1 MTRHQKPFRSAKAFF
16 NKPFVIRTAM
26 LIGRIFPRK
35 VGLSFAALIG
45 TILGSLKRSQMVRA
59 IRANQYVIH
68 QQDLDAKSMR
78 KLPKVV
84 FRSAAKCIFDYFY
97 FLSRPEKLL
106 EIVKFT
112 PEAEAAFARVKQNQP
127 CVIACPHLSNF
138 DLMGYALALKGID
151 VQILS
156 YPNPNGTYKI
166 QNQIRESF
174 GLNVTPMGFS
184 AFREARLRLRNGGSV
199 LTGLDRPVDVEEPAK
214 HRPLFFGHPSNLPVA
229 YVRMAKEAQAPV
241 IVMAVAYQPNDT
253 YILEASQ
260 PIWIE
265 PHENPESETLENT
278 EKVLASAGEFITQ
291 YNNQWAMFYP
301 IWPEFLG
308 V

>member
-1 MTRHQKPFRSAKAFF
+1 MTRPQKPFRSARAFF

-26 LIGRIFPRK
+26 LIGRLFPRK

-68 QQDLDAKSMR
+68 NQNLDTKTLR
-78 KLPKVV
+78 KLPKVI

-106 EIVKFT
+106 SIVKFS
-112 PEAEAAFARVKQNQP
+112 PEAEAAFERVKQNKP

-138 DLMGYALALKGID
+138 DLMGYALALKGINA
-151 VQILS
+151 QILS
-156 YPNPNGTYKI
+156 YPNPNGTYKL
-166 QNQIRESF
+166 QNQIRESC
-174 GLNVTPMGFS
+174 GLNVTPMSFS
-184 AFREARLRLRNGGSV
+184 AFREARLRLRDGGSI
-199 LTGLDRPVDVEEPAK
+199 LTGLDRPIGTEEPEK
-214 HRPLFFGHPSNLPVA
+214 HRPMFFGHPSNLPVA

-241 IVMAVAYQPNDT
+241 IIMAVAYQPNDT

-265 PHENPESETLENT
+265 PGENHENEVLENAENILKIT
-278 EKVLASAGEFITQ
+278 GEFIMR
-291 YNNQWAMFYP
+291 YHNQWAMFYP

>member
-1 MTRHQKPFRSAKAFF
+1 MMRLKKPFRSAKEFF
-16 NKPFVIRTAM
+16 TKPFLIRTAM
-26 LIGRIFPRK
+26 LIGRLFPRK
-35 VGLSFAALIG
+35 LGLSIAALIG

-68 QQDLDAKSMR
+68 NQDVDAKTLR

-84 FRSAAKCIFDYFY
+84 LRSAAKCIFDYFY

-106 EIVKFT
+106 NVVQFS
-112 PEAEAAFARVKQNQP
+112 PEAETAFARIKQNQP

-138 DLMGYALALKGID
+138 DLMGYALALKRIE

-156 YPNPNGTYKI
+156 YPNPNGTYKV
-166 QNQIRESF
+166 QNQIRDSY
-174 GLNVTPMGFS
+174 GLNVTPMSFS
-184 AFREARLRLRNGGSV
+184 AFREARIRLRDGGSI
-199 LTGLDRPVDVEEPAK
+199 LTGLDRPVGTDEPGK
-214 HRPLFFGHPSNLPVA
+214 HRPVFFGHPSNLPVA

-241 IVMAVAYQPNDT
+241 IIMAVTYQPDDT

-260 PIWIE
+260 PIWME
-265 PHENPESETLENT
+265 SVKNRENEVLENT
-278 EKVLASAGEFITQ
+278 ERILTTAGEYIMR
-291 YNNQWAMFYP
+291 YHKQWAMFYP

>member
-1 MTRHQKPFRSAKAFF
+1 MTRPKKPFRSAKAFF

-26 LIGRIFPRK
+26 LIGRLFPRK
-35 VGLSFAALIG
+35 VGSSFAAVIG
-45 TILGSLKRSQMVRA
+45 TVLGSLKRSQMVRA

-68 QQDLDAKSMR
+68 NGDLDAKTLR
-78 KLPKVV
+78 KLPKAV

-106 EIVKFT
+106 NVVKFS
-112 PEAEAAFARVKQNQP
+112 PEAEAAFERVQQNKP

-156 YPNPNGTYKI
+156 YPNPNGTYKL
-166 QNQIRESF
+166 QNQIRESC
-174 GLNVTPMGFS
+174 GLNVTPMSFS
-184 AFREARLRLRNGGSV
+184 AFREARLRLRDGGSI
-199 LTGLDRPVDVEEPAK
+199 LTGLDRPVGTDEPEK
-214 HRPLFFGHPSNLPVA
+214 HRPVFFGYPSNLPVA

-241 IVMAVAYQPNDT
+241 IIMAVAYQPDGT
-253 YILEASQ
+253 YLLEASQ
-260 PIWIE
+260 PIWIDSG
-265 PHENPESETLENT
+265 ENEVLDNT
-278 EKVLASAGEFITQ
+278 ERILSTAGEFIMR
-291 YNNQWAMFYP
+291 YHKQWAMFYP

>member
-1 MTRHQKPFRSAKAFF
+1 
-16 NKPFVIRTAM
+16 M
-26 LIGRIFPRK
+26 LIGRLFPRK
-35 VGLSFAALIG
+35 LGLLFAALIG

-59 IRANQYVIH
+59 IRVNQYVIH
-68 QQDLDAKSMR
+68 NQNLDAKTLR

-84 FRSAAKCIFDYFY
+84 LRSAAKCIFDYFY
-97 FLSRPEKLL
+97 FLTRPEKLL
-106 EIVKFT
+106 NVVKFS
-112 PEAEAAFARVKQNQP
+112 PEAEAAFERVKQNNP

-156 YPNPNGTYKI
+156 YPNPNETYQI
-166 QNQIRESF
+166 QNQIRESC
-174 GLNVTPMGFS
+174 GLNVTPMSFS
-184 AFREARLRLRNGGSV
+184 AFREARLRLQNGGSI
-199 LTGLDRPVDVEEPAK
+199 LTGLDRPIGTDEPEK
-214 HRPLFFGHPSNLPVA
+214 HQPVFFGHPSNLPVA

-241 IVMAVAYQPNDT
+241 FIMAVAYQPNDT
-253 YILEASQ
+253 YLLEASQ

-265 PHENPESETLENT
+265 PGENHENEVLENT
-278 EKVLASAGEFITQ
+278 EKILATAGEFIVR
-291 YNNQWAMFYP
+291 YHKQWAMFFP